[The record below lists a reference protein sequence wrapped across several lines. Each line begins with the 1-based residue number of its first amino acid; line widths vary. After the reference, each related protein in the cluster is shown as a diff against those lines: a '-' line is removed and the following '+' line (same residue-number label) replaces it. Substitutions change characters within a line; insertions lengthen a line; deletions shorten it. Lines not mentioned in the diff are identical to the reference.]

1 MDNLGTSMDTFTALT
16 LSCPYVGAGQGR
28 CYGHGDGDA
37 GSSWLWDGA
46 VWKEMVRCDT
56 CQQHFPTGRIE
67 QRLPSMVA
75 QHGEA

>member
-1 MDNLGTSMDTFTALT
+1 MHTFTTLT
-16 LSCPYVGAGQGR
+16 LSCPYVGAGEVR
-28 CYGHGDGDA
+28 CYGHGDA